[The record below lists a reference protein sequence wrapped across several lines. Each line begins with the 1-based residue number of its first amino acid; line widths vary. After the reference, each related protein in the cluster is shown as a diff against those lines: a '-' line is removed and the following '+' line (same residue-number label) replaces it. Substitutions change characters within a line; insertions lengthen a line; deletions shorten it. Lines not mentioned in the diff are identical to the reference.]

1 MEINSFCIV
10 TITIGILLLIA
21 LKVYSYRKARLLRQ
35 IGYDFVYY
43 YMKNC
48 GALDYYRVKKSH
60 IGVIF
65 FSSNEVLKSNRKKW
79 YLAVSSRNIIEK
91 MITFF
96 DDAEKLSDEIRPYF
110 LLNHYFAYSEC
121 QRFINMASELE
132 TKMNSIVNNECQ

>member
-1 MEINSFCIV
+1 MMSKVLFVFYIMEINSFCIV

-60 IGVIF
+60 IGV
-65 FSSNEVLKSNRKKW
+65 
-79 YLAVSSRNIIEK
+79 
-91 MITFF
+91 T
-96 DDAEKLSDEIRPYF
+96 LSAP
-110 LLNHYFAYSEC
+110 
-121 QRFINMASELE
+121 
-132 TKMNSIVNNECQ
+132 IVILQNKE